1 MKVECDEDGEI
12 IEGEDN
18 DDNDENSEDDV
29 VKVAVEALLETVDGF
44 LRTPPTLPPTTP
56 SLKNAAGGAARE
68 CLGLLEGESSGN
80 ISDEVLLLSLHLSQC
95 SEVRVPLAPIN
106 NVGPLQFFDLM

>member
-12 IEGEDN
+12 IEREDN

-44 LRTPPTLPPTTP
+44 LHTSPTPPPITP
-56 SLKNAAGGAARE
+56 SLKNAAGGVARE
-68 CLGLLEGESSGN
+68 CLGLLEGESWVD
-80 ISDEVLLLSLHLSQC
+80 ISDEELLLSLHLS
-95 SEVRVPLAPIN
+95 
-106 NVGPLQFFDLM
+106 